1 MRLTKPQQLIYDME
15 RFSGG
20 AIATICGSVLLKGH
34 VEGEEI
40 SDALNRMVECNDALR
55 LQITEK
61 DGVPSQT
68 VAEYTP
74 QEFPVLWFLNKDA
87 LQEYADKLAQ
97 EPMELHGELFRAVGI
112 VVGEEYG
119 ILVKI
124 HHIISDAW
132 TLTLIASQFYA
143 LMNGEEINPRSY
155 MEYIATEDNY
165 LASERYQKD
174 RQFWLD
180 TFAKCDEPAYLSEH
194 MTKSTRANRKTFV
207 IDREQTA
214 VIADYVHKTGTSMYS
229 VMMTAVAVYFNRVNN
244 NLERFYIGT
253 AVLNRSG
260 KAEKNTVGMFINTV
274 PVLIQ
279 LDNEK
284 TFEENMAA
292 IVSASFH
299 VFRHQR
305 YNYGDIL
312 KSIREEYKFEEKLYD
327 VIFSYQNAR
336 ISGADVESAWYH
348 CGAQNESLQI
358 HIDDWDSEGIL
369 KVHYDYNTE
378 KFTEVA
384 IESMHRHIFNLL
396 LDAIENYVSED
407 SVQ

>member
-61 DGVPSQT
+61 DGVLSQT

-74 QEFPVLWFLNKDA
+74 QEFPVLWFLNKEA
-87 LQEYADKLAQ
+87 LQEYADKLAK
-97 EPMELHGELFRAVGI
+97 EPMDLHGELFQAMGI

-132 TLTLIASQFYA
+132 TLALIGTQFYA
-143 LMNGEEINPRSY
+143 LMNGEDISPRSY
-155 MEYIATEDNY
+155 MDYIATEDEY

-194 MTKSTRANRKTFV
+194 LTKTTQANRKTFV
-207 IDREQTA
+207 IDRAQTA
-214 VIADYVHKTGTSMYS
+214 LIADYVHKTGSSMYS
-229 VMMTAVAVYFNRVNN
+229 VMMTAVAVYFNRVKN

-260 KAEKNTVGMFINTV
+260 KAEKNTMGMFINTV

-284 TFEENMAA
+284 TFEENMSSV
-292 IVSASFH
+292 ISASFH
-299 VFRHQR
+299 VFRH
-305 YNYGDIL
+305 
-312 KSIREEYKFEEKLYD
+312 
-327 VIFSYQNAR
+327 
-336 ISGADVESAWYH
+336 
-348 CGAQNESLQI
+348 
-358 HIDDWDSEGIL
+358 
-369 KVHYDYNTE
+369 
-378 KFTEVA
+378 
-384 IESMHRHIFNLL
+384 
-396 LDAIENYVSED
+396 
-407 SVQ
+407 